1 MPKDKDIKL
10 EECIIC
16 FELKELF
23 SKFKCSHKVCNDCF
37 EGQIKSEIDLA
48 CSLCRE
54 DINENKLTN
63 EEKVMIENRVDDKIQ
78 FIQIQQSAEAA
89 AEAILNLHSDS
100 QNETSN
106 LVRMLRRN
114 IRISGNHYTDIII
127 DMSGVPNREYGWRR
141 IPPAFPILNSDI
153 MDDDNY
159 FFP

>member
-1 MPKDKDIKL
+1 MPEDKDIKS

-16 FELKELF
+16 FESKELF
-23 SKFKCSHKVCNDCF
+23 SKFKCLHKVCNDCF
-37 EGQIKSEIDLA
+37 EGQIKSEIDLT
-48 CSLCRE
+48 CSLCRT

-63 EEKVMIENRVDDKIQ
+63 EEKIMIENRVDDKIQ
-78 FIQIQQSAEAA
+78 FFPIQQAAEAA
-89 AEAILNLHSDS
+89 AEAIINANLDS
-100 QNETSN
+100 QSETSN

-114 IRISGNHYTDIII
+114 IRISGNPYTDIII
-127 DMSGVPNREYGWRR
+127 DMSGVPNRGGSGRR